1 MTSFSHAF
9 RVMWRPKFRSM
20 NQLLFFNLI
29 AVVITMLYQIW
40 QLGLANL
47 EMITTVMGWGAVFGF
62 VAFVLLTRQNEQML
76 VSDTYRLL
84 PTGDTKLY
92 LANLVTSLVA
102 LVYVG
107 VVQVVLV
114 LIGTAMTGKTI
125 RNWFQTNVNFQMNAA
140 DLRNLALYGT
150 TSVFWV
156 VAIVLWIWVFVN
168 LIHFGTNTISA
179 FLPNVQQRIVKVVLA
194 VILTWVAIRFMSWIA
209 HLESQVY
216 NHFTTVSDITLNASG
231 IWLDLL
237 SLFVAIAV
245 VAALNIFMMKRW
257 VEAKY

>member
-1 MTSFSHAF
+1 
-9 RVMWRPKFRSM
+9 MWRPKFRNM

-29 AVVITMLYQIW
+29 AVVITMVYQIW

-47 EMITTVMGWGAVFGF
+47 EMISTVVGWGLVFGF

-84 PTGDTKLY
+84 PTSDTKLY
-92 LANLVTSLVA
+92 LANLATSLVS
-102 LVYVG
+102 LIYVG
-107 VVQVVLV
+107 AVQVVLV

-125 RNWFQTNVNFQMNAA
+125 RNWFQTNVNFQMSAA
-140 DLRNLALYGT
+140 DLRNVALYGT
-150 TSVFWV
+150 TSVFWA
-156 VAIVLWIWVFVN
+156 VAIVLWIWVFIN

-179 FLPNVQQRIVKVVLA
+179 FLPNVQQRIVKVILA
-194 VILTWVAIRFMSWIA
+194 VVLTWVAIRFMSWLA
-209 HLESQVY
+209 QLESQVY
-216 NHFTTVSDITLNASG
+216 NHFTAVSDITLNATG
-231 IWLDLL
+231 IWLDLA